1 MSNPEILSIISIAV
15 TAIVGIILSRQI
27 KSQQQIIGQYK
38 DLLQT
43 LDLNKIKE
51 FHELDKK
58 AILSQVK
65 LELNNF
71 HEQNA
76 ATFGRQFDEM
86 ASYISDQLIHFTK
99 DQRDEI
105 IKRHLPHSQKLF
117 FDHFRHI
124 EDIQKGEP

>member
-1 MSNPEILSIISIAV
+1 MSNSEILPIFSIAM

-43 LDLNKIKE
+43 IDLNKIKE

-65 LELNNF
+65 IELNNF
-71 HEQNA
+71 HERNA

-99 DQRDEI
+99 EQREDI
-105 IKRHLPHSQKLF
+105 IKLHLPHSQKIF
-117 FDHFRHI
+117 FDHFQHI
-124 EDIQKGEP
+124 EDIQRGEP